1 MSARGGLRAKATS
14 ESISELVKKASSVG
28 PRRMKSMRGV
38 QIAPRPIL
46 QSHAS
51 IPYA

>member
-1 MSARGGLRAKATS
+1 MRLRLQS

-38 QIAPRPIL
+38 QIAPESESFTNREIRL
-46 QSHAS
+46 AQVK
-51 IPYA
+51 